1 MCSYKAVKV
10 SFEVWGL
17 QGKVE
22 SGVHRAIL
30 DIIIR
35 GHKQAFVWMD
45 DWYGMSIDDVRK
57 YEKKLHEETNQ
68 KVLDG
73 MDSSDSN
80 CDT

>member
-1 MCSYKAVKV
+1 
-10 SFEVWGL
+10 
-17 QGKVE
+17 
-22 SGVHRAIL
+22 
-30 DIIIR
+30 
-35 GHKQAFVWMD
+35 MD